1 MYNLFKMSK
10 LLVLFVAILILFG
23 LLFYKSRGTEVSS
36 PKSYRQTSENLEK
49 SSRTE
54 VVVDN
59 LEVPWAMAF
68 LPDGRLLITE
78 RIGRIKI
85 LDKNGQISQI
95 ARISDIAQIS
105 ESGLHGIT
113 VHPEFSVNQYVYI
126 YYTYSSE
133 SGKNLNRVA
142 RYKFQNNNLSDR
154 KIILDEIPAAAIHD
168 GGRIKF
174 GPDGFLYITTGDAA
188 NPSFSQ
194 DKNSLAGKILR
205 LTDEGKNAPDNPF
218 GNAVYSYGHR
228 NPQGLAWD
236 ESGTL
241 WETEHGSTATDE
253 LNRVQIGGNFGWPDV
268 RGEQTRDD
276 VVSPVLQS
284 GSETWAPAGMAYLN
298 GSLFFGGL
306 RGQALFEV
314 KISNQNFNLTKHF
327 EGELGRIRDVVAST
341 DGFLYISTS
350 NRDGRGVARLGDDKI
365 IKINPGKL

>member
-1 MYNLFKMSK
+1 MARILF
-10 LLVLFVAILILFG
+10 LIATVVILVLVFFLIRSV
-23 LLFYKSRGTEVSS
+23 KRNI
-36 PKSYRQTSENLEK
+36 PAENLSTRNEEALK
-49 SSRTE
+49 ESAALE
-54 VVVDN
+54 ALAEN
-59 LEVPWAMAF
+59 LEVPWAMDF

-268 RGEQTRDD
+268 RGEQTRDG